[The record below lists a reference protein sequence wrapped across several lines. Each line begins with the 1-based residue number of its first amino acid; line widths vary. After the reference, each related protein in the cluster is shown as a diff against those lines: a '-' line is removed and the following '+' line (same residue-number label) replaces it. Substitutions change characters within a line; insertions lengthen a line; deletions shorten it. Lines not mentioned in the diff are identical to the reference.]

1 MKWFTYSENE
11 KTPAELMKNEM
22 SVYDLKKHSK
32 FVFRPGSIVKSKP
45 AQDDKMGKVID
56 SCVEVSIAIDVL
68 LNFISVYFF
77 ILYNSVFILNRVE
90 LGWVE
95 LS

>member
-11 KTPAELMKNEM
+11 KTPTELSKNEM

-45 AQDDKMGKVID
+45 AQDNKMGKVID
-56 SCVEVSIAIDVL
+56 SCIEVKVTL
-68 LNFISVYFF
+68 
-77 ILYNSVFILNRVE
+77 
-90 LGWVE
+90 W
-95 LS
+95 